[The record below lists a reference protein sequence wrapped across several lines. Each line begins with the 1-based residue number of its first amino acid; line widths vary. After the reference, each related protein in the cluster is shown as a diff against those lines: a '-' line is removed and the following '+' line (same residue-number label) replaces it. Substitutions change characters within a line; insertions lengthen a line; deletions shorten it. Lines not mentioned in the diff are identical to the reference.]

1 MSFLMKQQNMINLS
15 QKQQKNQLE
24 QKYVMDFFISET
36 NDYIMYFF
44 AGNTCGKGNHH

>member
-1 MSFLMKQQNMINLS
+1 MSLLMKQQNVINLS

-36 NDYIMYFF
+36 NNNYY
-44 AGNTCGKGNHH
+44 C